1 MTETKETV
9 QNPAKV
15 HCTDGTQT
23 KAPESSISVEERSEK
38 ENFEN
43 ELVSALTGKLP
54 DKGLVRFLKKNA
66 WTEKFQKSEQVL
78 LSAIK
83 QFSRRLKPKTLMNEP
98 EDIAPSSEDIFIS
111 DLIIYFKGYISEHC
125 ELPEEDLLVISYWC
139 LATWFYEDIER
150 APYILL
156 LSKMPG
162 SGKSAILKTCAN
174 LSFNPYMGAGSSPA
188 SLWRLTDQA
197 PRTIFIDE
205 VDMTKVDSSKE
216 LGQFLNSGIDPDGVI
231 SRCDQNSP
239 NEVLSHR
246 TFALKMLS
254 GLDSPS
260 LNLASATLTRCII
273 IWTSESRQRKKHVPS
288 INKDDYARKLRSY
301 GAKVAREYS
310 QQYKSQTVDVNVLSW
325 RTLDTWEAIF
335 ILSSLVDQE
344 NQRMGKTSND
354 FDTLL
359 NLAQKKSR
367 EAPDSAVE
375 FKILLM
381 TKNVLTRALT
391 SFPETY
397 QDNRYKIYS
406 GYEFEERV
414 KIPDQRRSRADER
427 KYGIKGLYIYGSPS
441 NPIVRG
447 PELMA
452 ALIDL
457 KDNSPVTAYKEKGM
471 PYVVFVRI
479 IENLGFSEADQ
490 RISNVR
496 GYSLFKIN
504 EKIQER
510 LKESLPMPGL
520 MS

>member
-1 MTETKETV
+1 MTEIKETV
-9 QNPAKV
+9 QNPEKV

-23 KAPESSISVEERSEK
+23 KAPESSISVEKRSEK
-38 ENFEN
+38 ENFES
-43 ELVSALTGKLP
+43 ELVLALTGKLP
-54 DKGLVRFLKKNA
+54 DKELVRFLKKNA

-83 QFSRRLKPKTLMNEP
+83 QFSRRLKPRKLLDEP
-98 EDIAPSSEDIFIS
+98 EDILPSTVDIYIS
-111 DLIIYFKGYISEHC
+111 DLIKYFEDYISEYC
-125 ELPEEDLLVISYWC
+125 ELPKEDLLVVSYWC
-139 LATWFYEDIER
+139 LATWFYEDIEK

-156 LSKMPG
+156 LSKTPG
-162 SGKSAILKTCAN
+162 SGKSAILKACVN
-174 LSFNPYMGAGSSPA
+174 LSFNPYKGSGSTPA
-188 SLWRLTDQA
+188 ALWRITDKTH
-197 PRTIFIDE
+197 RTIFLDE
-205 VDMTKVDSSKE
+205 VDMNKVDTSKE
-216 LGQFLNSGIDPDGVI
+216 LGQYLNSGIDPDGVI
-231 SRCDQNSP
+231 SRCDTKGSE
-239 NEVLSHR
+239 EVFSYR

-254 GLDSPS
+254 GLDSS
-260 LNLASATLTRCII
+260 NLNLASATLSRCII
-273 IWTSESRQRKKHVPS
+273 IWTRESQQRKKHVPS
-288 INKDDYARKLRSY
+288 FDIDEDARKLRRH

-310 QQYKSQTVDVNVLSW
+310 LKYKNQIVDVNVLNW

-335 ILSSLVDQE
+335 ILALLVDHE
-344 NQRMGKTSND
+344 NQSLGKASDD
-354 FDTLL
+354 FDVLL

-375 FKILLM
+375 LKILLM
-381 TKNVLTRALT
+381 IKEVLTRALT
-391 SFPETY
+391 SFSEI
-397 QDNRYKIYS
+397 DENNRYKIYS
-406 GYEFEERV
+406 GYEFEERI

-427 KYGIKGLYIYGSPS
+427 KYGVKGLYIYGSSS

-471 PYVVFVRI
+471 PYVVFIKI
-479 IENLGFSEADQ
+479 IEDLGFGEADQ

-496 GYSLFKIN
+496 GYSLLKIN
-504 EKIQER
+504 EKIQQR

>member
-1 MTETKETV
+1 
-9 QNPAKV
+9 
-15 HCTDGTQT
+15 
-23 KAPESSISVEERSEK
+23 
-38 ENFEN
+38 
-43 ELVSALTGKLP
+43 
-54 DKGLVRFLKKNA
+54 
-66 WTEKFQKSEQVL
+66 
-78 LSAIK
+78 
-83 QFSRRLKPKTLMNEP
+83 
-98 EDIAPSSEDIFIS
+98 
-111 DLIIYFKGYISEHC
+111 
-125 ELPEEDLLVISYWC
+125 
-139 LATWFYEDIER
+139 
-150 APYILL
+150 
-156 LSKMPG
+156 
-162 SGKSAILKTCAN
+162 
-174 LSFNPYMGAGSSPA
+174 
-188 SLWRLTDQA
+188 
-197 PRTIFIDE
+197 
-205 VDMTKVDSSKE
+205 
-216 LGQFLNSGIDPDGVI
+216 
-231 SRCDQNSP
+231 
-239 NEVLSHR
+239 
-246 TFALKMLS
+246 
-254 GLDSPS
+254 
-260 LNLASATLTRCII
+260 
-273 IWTSESRQRKKHVPS
+273 
-288 INKDDYARKLRSY
+288 
-301 GAKVAREYS
+301 
-310 QQYKSQTVDVNVLSW
+310 
-325 RTLDTWEAIF
+325 
-335 ILSSLVDQE
+335 
-344 NQRMGKTSND
+344 
-354 FDTLL
+354 
-359 NLAQKKSR
+359 
-367 EAPDSAVE
+367 
-375 FKILLM
+375 M

>member
-1 MTETKETV
+1 MQLPFFFRKGVKFCRLGGYYFVV
-9 QNPAKV
+9 Q
-15 HCTDGTQT
+15 Q
-23 KAPESSISVEERSEK
+23 
-38 ENFEN
+38 
-43 ELVSALTGKLP
+43 
-54 DKGLVRFLKKNA
+54 
-66 WTEKFQKSEQVL
+66 
-78 LSAIK
+78 
-83 QFSRRLKPKTLMNEP
+83 
-98 EDIAPSSEDIFIS
+98 
-111 DLIIYFKGYISEHC
+111 
-125 ELPEEDLLVISYWC
+125 
-139 LATWFYEDIER
+139 
-150 APYILL
+150 
-156 LSKMPG
+156 
-162 SGKSAILKTCAN
+162 
-174 LSFNPYMGAGSSPA
+174 
-188 SLWRLTDQA
+188 
-197 PRTIFIDE
+197 
-205 VDMTKVDSSKE
+205 
-216 LGQFLNSGIDPDGVI
+216 
-231 SRCDQNSP
+231 
-239 NEVLSHR
+239 
-246 TFALKMLS
+246 LS
-254 GLDSPS
+254 GLDSPC

-310 QQYKSQTVDVNVLSW
+310 QQYKRQTVDVNVLTW

-335 ILSSLVDQE
+335 ILASLVDQE
-344 NQRMGKTSND
+344 SQHMGKTAND

-391 SFPETY
+391 SFSETY

-504 EKIQER
+504 EKIQQR